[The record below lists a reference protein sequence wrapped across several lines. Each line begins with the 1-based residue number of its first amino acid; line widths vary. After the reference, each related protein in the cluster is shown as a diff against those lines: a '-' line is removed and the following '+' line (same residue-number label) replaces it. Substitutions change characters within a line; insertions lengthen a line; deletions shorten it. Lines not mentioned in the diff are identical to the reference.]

1 MAVLMTGGVVVI
13 GSLAFDLTSRLT
25 MTHAEDQQRSAEAAL
40 VRTRTHLARQRD
52 NLSVAIERRDVL
64 RASVITTRQE
74 LVAAT
79 TQVTQDDSSAQA
91 QGIDIQ
97 TLHSCLGGVSGAMT
111 QLSGG
116 NLPAAIQ
123 AINSASAPCLSVEGG
138 AGAGLVYPFDFP
150 DPYVL
155 NVNDTYYAYATNS
168 AAGNIQII
176 TSPDLVHWSPV
187 GDALPHLP
195 AWAAPGATWAPSV
208 LQVGA
213 NFVMYYSAGFLTT
226 GEQCISAAVAT
237 NPEGP
242 FVDSSAF
249 PIVCQLNLGGSI
261 DPSPYIDTSTG
272 TSYLDWKSE
281 GSGAQ
286 PPTLWA
292 QQLNPTGTQLIG
304 TGPSQLLQPSQTW
317 EQGIV
322 EAPTMS
328 SIGDQVD
335 LFYSGALWQGSDYAI
350 GLATCTGPLGPC
362 TKPYSQPFF
371 ATQGNIVGPGGPA
384 IVGDSQGN
392 LWMAFAAWLPNQVG
406 YPHSRVLFL
415 RKLVVVNGMP
425 AMAPPGS

>member
-1 MAVLMTGGVVVI
+1 MAGALLVV
-13 GSLAFDLTSRLT
+13 GSAAFDLTARLT
-25 MTHAEDQQRSAEAAL
+25 MAHAEDQLHEARVEL
-40 VRTRTHLARQRD
+40 THTRDHLAREGHGLSSATKQRD
-52 NLSVAIERRDVL
+52 ALVTSVA
-64 RASVITTRQE
+64 TTRQE
-74 LVAAT
+74 LAQAT
-79 TQVTQDDSSAQA
+79 TQVNQDDSSAQA
-91 QGIDIQ
+91 QGLDIA
-97 TLHSCLGGVSGAMT
+97 TLHSCLSGVSSAMD
-111 QLSGG
+111 QLAAS
-116 NLPAAIQ
+116 NLPGAIS
-123 AINSASAPCLSVEGG
+123 AINGASAPCLSVEGG

-155 NVNDTYYAYATNS
+155 NVNGTYYAYATNS

-213 NFVMYYSAGFLTT
+213 NFVMYYSADFLTT

-237 NPEGP
+237 SPEGP

-249 PIVCQLNLGGSI
+249 PIVCQLNLGGSL
-261 DPSPYIDTSTG
+261 DPSPYVDTTTG

-281 GSGAQ
+281 GSGTQ

-292 QQLNPTGTQLIG
+292 QQLDPTGTQVVG
-304 TGPSQLLQPSQTW
+304 TGPTELLQPSQPW

-328 SIGDQVD
+328 EIAGQLD
-335 LFYSGALWQGSDYAI
+335 LFYSGSSWQGPDYAI
-350 GLATCTGPLGPC
+350 GLATCTSPLGPC
-362 TKPYSQPFF
+362 SKPNAQPFF
-371 ATQGNIVGPGGPA
+371 ASQGNIVGPGGPA

-392 LWMAFAAWLPNQVG
+392 LWIAFAAWLPNQVG

-415 RKLVVVNGMP
+415 RKLVVVNGEP
-425 AMAPPGS
+425 VMAPPGQ